1 MLLFLNWTNVRFDE
15 LTQPRVEV
23 PSTLCAQ
30 PNTMF
35 VLAQGLERKF
45 VANPVPRFAQC
56 PADYS
61 RKKVRL
67 KDAMVCPA
75 AKEGS
80 ASSCELM
87 EKQKMRL
94 SIFIR
99 AARQD

>member
-1 MLLFLNWTNVRFDE
+1 
-15 LTQPRVEV
+15 
-23 PSTLCAQ
+23 
-30 PNTMF
+30 MF
-35 VLAQGLERKF
+35 ALAQGLERKF

-94 SIFIR
+94 ACNSFFL
-99 AARQD
+99 